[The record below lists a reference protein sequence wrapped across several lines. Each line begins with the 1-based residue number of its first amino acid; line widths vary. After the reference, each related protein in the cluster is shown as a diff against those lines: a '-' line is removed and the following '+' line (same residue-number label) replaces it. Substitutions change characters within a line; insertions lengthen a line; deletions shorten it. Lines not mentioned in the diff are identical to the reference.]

1 MAWSTSFAATDEE
14 TEILL
19 EAKKRFKICE
29 DWESQARTYFEYDY
43 KFANGDSNNMYQ
55 WDKWV
60 IGDRQTNQRP
70 CLTINKTQQ
79 HNLQIIN
86 DGKQNKPGVT
96 IRPVGDD
103 ASFEAAQVFQ
113 EVVRHIEYIS
123 NAENVYDYAAQFQV
137 SAGWGYWRVTIEPIS
152 DDSFDKE
159 VYIRRIKDP
168 RSVYLD
174 PFINEVDGSDARFGF
189 IFDDMP
195 KDLYEAAYPKFKDI
209 GNATLGFNTDSYGW
223 ITQQTVRVAEYFR
236 KTQKEDRLVAYI
248 LPETGEQIISKWSEL
263 PKDGKDIF
271 NEIKKRE
278 GNLPPAERTYRERE
292 TVSDDIEV
300 IKIAGNKI
308 IDRKPWLGKYIPI
321 VRLIGTETIIDGIWD
336 CKGHTRALLDPQ
348 RIYNI
353 NSSANV
359 EFGALQTKSPIT
371 APVEAIEG
379 FEDIY
384 ARANI
389 DNLSVLPYNGLDE
402 SGHQIPAPARMA
414 PPVASP
420 AYVEQMKIAQEEMMM
435 VSGQYQ
441 AQMGE
446 NENAKSGVAINARQ
460 RQGDRATYHFIDNQ
474 AIAIRFTGKILIDLI
489 PKVYDTERVIRIEAR
504 DGSVMDVTID
514 PNAQQPMQKVG
525 QEQPELDNT
534 QQIAQIIFNPGVG
547 TYDVQSDTGPSF
559 ATRRQEAF
567 NALTQ
572 IAAQNKEFMGI
583 AGDILWKVADFPEAQ
598 VLAQRWRKII
608 PPNIT
613 GDGPNPQTEEMM
625 HKAADQIQMLQ
636 GQLQAMVK
644 KVEDREREF
653 DLKERELLLKERT
666 SADDMTMKSIKE
678 IRDDFDALTR
688 RITSLGNSGPAI
700 SIEQVQPLVK
710 QVIAEALANG
720 GDLIKLP
727 GPHEGGTPIEPEE
740 APEGLEEGGEQDSI
754 PDVPGSRQAA
764 NGRHY
769 IKNKNGQY
777 LEVEAV
783 E

>member
-1 MAWSTSFAATDEE
+1 MAWSTSFIDEE
-14 TEILL
+14 TEILI
-19 EAKKRFKICE
+19 EAKKRFRICE
-29 DWESQARTYFEYDY
+29 DWEAQARTYFEYDY

-96 IRPVGDD
+96 IRPVGGD

-137 SAGWGYWRVTIEPIS
+137 NAGWGYWRVVIEPIA

-159 VYIRRIKDP
+159 VYIRRVKDP

-195 KDLYEAAYPKFKDI
+195 RDLYEAAYPKFKDV
-209 GNATLGFNTDSYGW
+209 GNASLGFNTDSYGW
-223 ITQQTVRVAEYFR
+223 IQQNTIRVAEYFR
-236 KTQKEDRLVAYI
+236 KTQKEDKLVAFI
-248 LPETGEQIISKWSEL
+248 LPETGEQIIAKWSEL
-263 PKDGKDIF
+263 PKEGKDIF
-271 NEIKKRE
+271 NEVKKRE
-278 GNLPPAERTYRERE
+278 GNIPLAERTYRERE

-308 IDRKPWLGKYIPI
+308 IDRQPWLGKYIPI

-389 DNLSVLPYNGLDE
+389 DNIAVLPYNGLNE
-402 SGHQIPAPARMA
+402 QGQQIPAPARMQG
-414 PPVASP
+414 PVASQ

-504 DGSVMDVTID
+504 DGSVMDVKID
-514 PNAQQPMQKVG
+514 PSAAKPMEKVG
-525 QEQPELDNT
+525 QENPQTDNT
-534 QQIAQIIFNPGVG
+534 QEIAQIIFNPGVG
-547 TYDVQSDTGPSF
+547 AYDVQSDTGPSF

-572 IAAQNKEFMGI
+572 IAAQNKEFMGV

-608 PPNIT
+608 PKNIT
-613 GDGPNPQTEEMM
+613 GDGIDPAIEETMN
-625 HKAADQIQMLQ
+625 KAADHIQLLQ
-636 GQLQAMVK
+636 GQLQEMIK
-644 KVEDREREF
+644 KVEDRETEFALKAREIE
-653 DLKERELLLKERT
+653 LKERAT
-666 SADDMTMKSIKE
+666 SDEMTMKALKE
-678 IRDDFDALTR
+678 VRDDFDALSR
-688 RITSLGNSGPAI
+688 RITALGNSGPAF
-700 SIEQVQPLVK
+700 SIEQIQPLIK
-710 QVIAEALANG
+710 QTVIEALQNG
-720 GDLIKLP
+720 AELVEDEPLNGEALLGIN
-727 GPHEGGTPIEPEE
+727 EGGTPIELPEPTE
-740 APEGLEEGGEQDSI
+740 STVQ
-754 PDVPGSRQAA
+754 
-764 NGRHY
+764 
-769 IKNKNGQY
+769 
-777 LEVEAV
+777 
-783 E
+783 